1 MSLDPSTTSENGM
14 IIKDTGDQEAG
25 SGMSIDLCMNL
36 KPAHS
41 QFLEVAASGP
51 PLLL

>member
-1 MSLDPSTTSENGM
+1 M
-14 IIKDTGDQEAG
+14 IIKDTESVDIDTSTGPIQEAG
-25 SGMSIDLCMNL
+25 SGMSIDLCMDL